1 MIISLALGMQVGQVY
16 VIGPAGPAA
25 RARLLRAICHG
36 PKCSKPPEPTK
47 CQNVVGFD
55 AAKRRITVVDSP
67 SRNDSDP
74 DAMPALHRPLQFL
87 ALAVTTSAF
96 SAVAFADTL
105 VDIYELALENDA
117 QLKAQVAQY
126 NADVELEK
134 LALAPLLPQASAGYS
149 YTDSENDSTRPNV
162 RVTPEGTL
170 DQIDVTSETNTET
183 DGYDVSLSQTLF
195 DLSAW
200 FSWKAGKENSRRA
213 EADLSAAQQDLIVR
227 VVQSYFGV
235 LRAQDNLR
243 ASQAQERA
251 FERQLEQTRQ
261 RFEVGLIAITDV
273 YEAEAARD
281 LAQVTRIVDENNV
294 AVAKENLSV
303 LTGQTPGALFVLG
316 ETFDPK
322 PPEPAERAA
331 WVDFAMSNNYRLAA
345 SRFAE
350 EAARQTATSSRMGH
364 APTVTATYRYQDTET
379 TGSIRQSPESLFNFP
394 PDSEQTN
401 ESWQIRF
408 DLPLSAGGAISA
420 NRRRAAEQFNAA
432 RETRINL
439 TRTTVTQ
446 ARSLHMTVMS
456 DVSRVMA
463 RKQSIVSSQSA
474 LDATQAGYE
483 VGTRNI
489 VDVLN
494 AAEQSLCCA
503 TRLRQQPVRFHHQFP
518 AFKGSRRHPFARGYR
533 ETGRLFVATPRTHRL
548 RQRVTICDADQRA
561 ACLIRIGNHSPQ
573 GQPTPSG
580 AFYLTTRAGS
590 CMSGR
595 RAQPHSAP

>member
-1 MIISLALGMQVGQVY
+1 MRNTRSKPYAPPLWFNLAL
-16 VIGPAGPAA
+16 
-25 RARLLRAICHG
+25 
-36 PKCSKPPEPTK
+36 CSMLSAPT
-47 CQNVVGFD
+47 
-55 AAKRRITVVDSP
+55 
-67 SRNDSDP
+67 
-74 DAMPALHRPLQFL
+74 L
-87 ALAVTTSAF
+87 
-96 SAVAFADTL
+96 ADTL

-117 QLKAQVAQY
+117 LLKSRVAQY
-126 NADVELEK
+126 NADIELEK
-134 LALAPLLPQASAGYS
+134 LALAPLLPQARAGYTV
-149 YTDSENDSTRPNV
+149 TDSETETTSPNLFV
-162 RVTPEGTL
+162 DEGGGLNT
-170 DQIDVTSETNTET
+170 IDVTSVRDTET

-200 FSWKAGKENSRRA
+200 FSWRAGKETTQQARA
-213 EADLSAAQQDLIVR
+213 TLSAAQQDLIVR

-303 LTGQTPGALFVLG
+303 LTGQTPGSLYVLG
-316 ETFDPK
+316 ESFNPR
-322 PPEPAERAA
+322 PPEPADRSE
-331 WVDFAMSNNYRLAA
+331 WVDFALENNNQLAA
-345 SRFAE
+345 ARFAE
-350 EAARQTATSSRMGH
+350 EAARQNATAFKMGH
-364 APTVTATYRYQDTET
+364 APKVTASYRYQDTET
-379 TGSIRQSPESLFNFP
+379 TGTIVQDRNSPFLFD
-394 PDSEQTN
+394 PDSEQNN
-401 ESWQIRF
+401 ETWQIRL
-408 DLPLSAGGAISA
+408 DVPLFAGGAISA
-420 NRRRAAEQFNAA
+420 NRRRAAEQFNTA
-432 RETRINL
+432 RESRINL

-494 AAEQSLCCA
+494 AQNKLFGAQRDYANSRYDFVINSL
-503 TRLRQQPVRFHHQFP
+503 RLKEVAGTLSPEDIARLEGFLLAPP
-518 AFKGSRRHPFARGYR
+518 APTASGS
-533 ETGRLFVATPRTHRL
+533 E
-548 RQRVTICDADQRA
+548 
-561 ACLIRIGNHSPQ
+561 
-573 GQPTPSG
+573 
-580 AFYLTTRAGS
+580 
-590 CMSGR
+590 
-595 RAQPHSAP
+595 

>member
-1 MIISLALGMQVGQVY
+1 MTQSV
-16 VIGPAGPAA
+16 A
-25 RARLLRAICHG
+25 R
-36 PKCSKPPEPTK
+36 PKGHANS
-47 CQNVVGFD
+47 QNVVTFGPQNGAQSGKLAPQISENPYLMQND
-55 AAKRRITVVDSP
+55 RQHTRTALGWLVAVLCSAAS
-67 SRNDSDP
+67 S
-74 DAMPALHRPLQFL
+74 
-87 ALAVTTSAF
+87 VTS
-96 SAVAFADTL
+96 ADTL

-117 QLKAQVAQY
+117 LLKSRVAQY
-126 NADVELEK
+126 NADIELEK
-134 LALAPLLPQASAGYS
+134 LALAPLLPQARAGYTF
-149 YTDSENDSTRPNV
+149 TDSETETTSPNLFLDE
-162 RVTPEGTL
+162 EGGLNT
-170 DQIDVTSETNTET
+170 IDVTSTRDTDT

-200 FSWKAGKENSRRA
+200 FNWRAGKETTQQARA
-213 EADLSAAQQDLIVR
+213 TLSAAQQDLIVR

-303 LTGQTPGALFVLG
+303 LTGQTPGSLYVLG
-316 ETFDPK
+316 ESFDPR
-322 PPEPAERAA
+322 PPEPADRSE
-331 WVDFAMSNNYRLAA
+331 WVDFALENNNQLAA
-345 SRFAE
+345 ARFAE
-350 EAARQTATSSRMGH
+350 EAARQNATAFKMGH
-364 APTVTATYRYQDTET
+364 APKVTASYRYQDTET
-379 TGSIRQSPESLFNFP
+379 TGTIVQDRNSPFLFD

-401 ESWQIRF
+401 ETWQIRL
-408 DLPLSAGGAISA
+408 DVPLFAGGAISA
-420 NRRRAAEQFNAA
+420 NRRRAAEQFNTA
-432 RETRINL
+432 RESRINL

-494 AAEQSLCCA
+494 AQNKLFAAQRDYANSRYDFVINSLRLKEVAGTLSPEDIA
-503 TRLRQQPVRFHHQFP
+503 TLEGFLLAPP
-518 AFKGSRRHPFARGYR
+518 APTASGS
-533 ETGRLFVATPRTHRL
+533 E
-548 RQRVTICDADQRA
+548 
-561 ACLIRIGNHSPQ
+561 
-573 GQPTPSG
+573 
-580 AFYLTTRAGS
+580 
-590 CMSGR
+590 
-595 RAQPHSAP
+595 